1 MAVDNPHLP
10 EGNREGGIESPW
22 AGDDQQWWDWYVTL
36 ADNER
41 TDDALLPGP
50 PAPAVTPAGDDEL
63 EAALAEPY
71 PLRQHDI
78 DAFSRDT
85 HVKLPGVLTPAVVAR
100 LGERLQQLLEQQ
112 HGRETAG
119 RFLALEQMWL
129 TDPLMRSLALSARL
143 GDVAARLL
151 RAAEVR
157 LYHDNALSKEPGCG
171 RTPWHHD
178 AEHFPFTPPSAVT
191 AWMPMSAIP
200 QEMGPLS
207 FAVGGHV
214 RALLTDLPFDKV
226 GRTYDIAVTERL
238 RTQRVAVRSTPYVL
252 GDVSFH
258 SAQCFHTAGPNR
270 TVQPRRALAT
280 TYVAGGV
287 RIIDVPT
294 MISGTWQEFVPER
307 PPGGLVDTPLNPV
320 VGRSSR

>member
-1 MAVDNPHLP
+1 MAVGNPHLP
-10 EGNREGGIESPW
+10 EGNRAGGIESAW

-41 TDDALLPGP
+41 TAEAVLPGP
-50 PAPAVTPAGDDEL
+50 PAPMVLPATDAEL
-63 EAALAEPY
+63 EAALTQPY
-71 PLRQHDI
+71 PLSEHAV
-78 DAFSRDT
+78 DAFTRDT
-85 HVKLPGVLTPAVVAR
+85 YVKLPGVLAPAVVVR
-100 LGERLQQLLEQQ
+100 LGQRLQELLDQQ
-112 HGRETAG
+112 HGLDTAG

-129 TDPLMRSLALSARL
+129 TDPLMRMLALSPRL
-143 GDVAARLL
+143 GDLAACLL
-151 RAAEVR
+151 RSAEVR
-157 LYHDNALSKEPGCG
+157 IYHDNALSKEPGCG

-178 AEHFPFTPPSAVT
+178 AEHFPFTPPHAVT

-207 FAVGGHV
+207 FATGSDVGP
-214 RALLTDLPFDKV
+214 LLADLPFDKV
-226 GRTYDIAVTERL
+226 GTSYDVAVTERL
-238 RTQRVAVRSTPYVL
+238 GTHRVAVDSTPYAL
-252 GDVSFH
+252 GEVSFH

-287 RIIDVPT
+287 RIVDAPT
-294 MISGTWQEFVPER
+294 MVSGTWQEFVPER

-320 VGRSSR
+320 VGRS